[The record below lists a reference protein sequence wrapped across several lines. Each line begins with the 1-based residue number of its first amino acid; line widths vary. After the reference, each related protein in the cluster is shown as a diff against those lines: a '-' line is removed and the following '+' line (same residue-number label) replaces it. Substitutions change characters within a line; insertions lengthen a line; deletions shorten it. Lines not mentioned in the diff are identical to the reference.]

1 MIGRRVRTF
10 WGETG
15 VVVQWEPL
23 LHSMTDALVDHDDGR
38 LCWHSSHSLRPIDD
52 GGPLP
57 SREVAC
63 EAARQKGLEQL
74 KRIREQ
80 HVAEMHKPWPGMEF
94 GKAHV
99 GQMLDGAIASLEK
112 DKGSGPGK

>member
-1 MIGRRVRTF
+1 VIGRRVKTF

-23 LHSMTDALVDHDDGR
+23 LHSMTDALVRHDDGR
-38 LCWHSSHSLRPIDD
+38 LCWHASHSFQPIDD

-57 SREVAC
+57 SRAQALDEGRQ
-63 EAARQKGLEQL
+63 AALDNL
-74 KRIREQ
+74 KIVRAQ
-80 HVAEMHKPWPGMEF
+80 HVAEVLSHKPWPGMEF

-99 GQMLDGAIASLEK
+99 GQMIDGAIASLE
-112 DKGSGPGK
+112 DDE